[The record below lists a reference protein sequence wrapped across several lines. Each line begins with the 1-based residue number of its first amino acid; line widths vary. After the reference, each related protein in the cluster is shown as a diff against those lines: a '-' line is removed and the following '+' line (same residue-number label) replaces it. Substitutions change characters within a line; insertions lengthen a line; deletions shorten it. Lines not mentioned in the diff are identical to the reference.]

1 MRSSAVLRAP
11 SVVLGPGPDSVR
23 FTVSTASGVSSARI
37 GTVKE
42 AVVRPARNV
51 TVPVEAV

>member
-11 SVVLGPGPDSVR
+11 IVVLGPGLDSVR
-23 FTVSTASGVSSARI
+23 FTVSTASGVLSGRI
-37 GTVKE
+37 GTAKE